1 MGAARS
7 GASGSTAASYMGGVR
22 VGGRAQR
29 VRPYAQFTVG
39 VEHCC
44 GSRDFACAPTVGL
57 AIPVNRMLNV
67 RAQVDFRTVVLTDS
81 HVNEQRYWFG
91 VSLPVG
97 AK

>member
-1 MGAARS
+1 MRDAVSAGPRPCDLLQQFEQQVALAQ
-7 GASGSTAASYMGGVR
+7 
-22 VGGRAQR
+22 AQR
-29 VRPYAQFTVG
+29 RQQFTLG

-44 GSRDFACAPTVGL
+44 GSSDFAFAPAVGVD
-57 AIPVNRMLNV
+57 IPVNRMLNV
-67 RAQVDFRTVVLTDS
+67 RAQVDFRTVMLTDS